1 MVGEVMEE
9 VRRVWRKVAVVN
21 HVNSFLQL
29 RVVFIVLPR
38 VVANGGCVR
47 VCGEEMY
54 RRVIETE
61 GGRKQREVSTGDIQV
76 STESSL
82 TPPSLACQLRL
93 RSFQR

>member
-1 MVGEVMEE
+1 MYLRVMVQQMVGEVMEE

-29 RVVFIVLPR
+29 RVAFIVLPR

-54 RRVIETE
+54 RREIETK
-61 GGRKQREVSTGDIQV
+61 GGREGERERYMYQ
-76 STESSL
+76 
-82 TPPSLACQLRL
+82 
-93 RSFQR
+93 